1 MILQRL
7 WLDALCDEKE
17 GVRLVVHS
25 KEAKTAQAGETG
37 GLHSEQIGL
46 GLWGTHCDGHQGLR
60 TRGTNREP

>member
-25 KEAKTAQAGETG
+25 KEAKTAQADETG
-37 GLHSEQIGL
+37 GLHSEQMGL
-46 GLWGTHCDGHQGLR
+46 GL
-60 TRGTNREP
+60 